1 MFCDQLTD
9 LLSAL
14 WHKEVTK
21 SILKE
26 ENMQLSEFVVTLF
39 TGKANQNNI
48 TVAAVMGLNALKQGL
63 SATILLMVEAVEFS
77 VPDATK
83 GIDIGAPFKEVGG
96 IWEQFMELGG
106 QVCICDAC
114 LTHNGF
120 TKDQIDKRYE
130 IIGGGEV
137 IALLSEAKGT
147 LQIT

>member
-1 MFCDQLTD
+1 M
-9 LLSAL
+9 
-14 WHKEVTK
+14 E
-21 SILKE
+21 
-26 ENMQLSEFVVTLF
+26 LSEFVVTLF

-77 VPDATK
+77 TPDATK

-96 IWEQFMELGG
+96 IWEDFLKMGG
-106 QVCICDAC
+106 KVCICDAC

-120 TKDQIDKRYE
+120 TKDQIDPRYE